1 MHLSVVQRQ
10 LCLTSARAL
19 HCSLVELVLSVFHG
33 CGGTVLSCAD
43 AKPWGMRNITSMY
56 ETAFLCLQS
65 GLSPIVP
72 TGVVSGRQAVVSVE
86 KITF

>member
-1 MHLSVVQRQ
+1 MLNSCKGST
-10 LCLTSARAL
+10 LLYI
-19 HCSLVELVLSVFHG
+19 VELVLSCFHG
-33 CGGTVLSCAD
+33 CGGIVFSCAD

-86 KITF
+86 NITF

>member
-1 MHLSVVQRQ
+1 M
-10 LCLTSARAL
+10 
-19 HCSLVELVLSVFHG
+19 F
-33 CGGTVLSCAD
+33 SCAG
-43 AKPWGMRNITSMY
+43 AKPCVMRNITSMY

-86 KITF
+86 NITF